1 MGGINTYAY
10 VGGNP
15 LFYVDPSGYFPW
27 ARWGE
32 AVGPTIAG
40 GGAVVFCALS
50 GGTCEVLGASIEF
63 GGFLFEGLYDL
74 AKGSNGIQQG
84 DRRNGIQPEYPACI
98 P

>member
-1 MGGINTYAY
+1 MMTNRHQKCQSGEIDAA
-10 VGGNP
+10 NP
-15 LFYVDPSGYFPW
+15 HPL
-27 ARWGE
+27 AQ
-32 AVGPTIAG
+32 AAL
-40 GGAVVFCALS
+40 CALS